1 MSHLPQQVLYKLLS
15 GHRAHL
21 LHRTLLAGIV
31 LKVVVPQ
38 HLLDH
43 TLVYSLCVICYP
55 CFRLHR
61 QLHEQQLCTA
71 RTVRFSLQTVPL
83 CEGTVV
89 QQPLPLHAIQRFV
102 NLTRF
107 VLYRVGETKGPTCS
121 GAILKHGWRAL
132 SGLPTPPPLSLLRQH
147 RQLLPQFVFSDI
159 ITVIQTNAWGRLLN
173 SFSAWS

>member
-107 VLYRVGETKGPTCS
+107 VLYRVGETKGPTWMES
-121 GAILKHGWRAL
+121 PLWASDSASTLASSPASSASAAVRIL
-132 SGLPTPPPLSLLRQH
+132 
-147 RQLLPQFVFSDI
+147 
-159 ITVIQTNAWGRLLN
+159 
-173 SFSAWS
+173 